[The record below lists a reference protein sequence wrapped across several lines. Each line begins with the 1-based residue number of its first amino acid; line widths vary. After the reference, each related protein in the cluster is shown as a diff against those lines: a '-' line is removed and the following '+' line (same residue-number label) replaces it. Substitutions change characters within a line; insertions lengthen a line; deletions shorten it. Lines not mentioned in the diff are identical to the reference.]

1 MEVEI
6 EEEGGEDLKT
16 MNTLDFLLEG
26 LVYEA
31 VLSNYRDPFKCL
43 ARNSNGKEGPTAT

>member
-1 MEVEI
+1 MRY
-6 EEEGGEDLKT
+6 LKT

-31 VLSNYRDPFKCL
+31 VLIYYRDPFKCL
-43 ARNSNGKEGPTAT
+43 ARNSNGIEGPTATYNEYKK

>member
-6 EEEGGEDLKT
+6 EEEEGHLKT
-16 MNTLDFLLEG
+16 MNTLNFLLED
-26 LVYEA
+26 LIYEA
-31 VLSNYRDPFKCL
+31 VLLYYRHPFKCL

>member
-1 MEVEI
+1 
-6 EEEGGEDLKT
+6 

-31 VLSNYRDPFKCL
+31 VLLYYRDPFKRL
-43 ARNSNGKEGPTAT
+43 ACNSNGKDRPTATYNDNKK

>member
-1 MEVEI
+1 VRY
-6 EEEGGEDLKT
+6 LKT

-31 VLSNYRDPFKCL
+31 VLLYYRDPFKLL
-43 ARNSNGKEGPTAT
+43 ARNSNGIEGPTATYNEIKK